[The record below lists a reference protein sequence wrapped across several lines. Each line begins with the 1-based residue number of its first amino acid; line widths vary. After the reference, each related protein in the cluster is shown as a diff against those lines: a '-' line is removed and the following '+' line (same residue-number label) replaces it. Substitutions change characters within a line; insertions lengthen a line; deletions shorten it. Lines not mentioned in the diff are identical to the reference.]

1 MQTNNKLQELINK
14 FNTNK
19 NVTEE
24 DITLLKSI
32 ATDLKI
38 SQKRV
43 GLNYDHSQL
52 DPEDASNLLQGN
64 KLFFENKSDL
74 NISFNEKGMTNNAL
88 IEGDNFYALSKMK
101 DMGKKF
107 EVIYIDPPYNTGNDD
122 LGYEDKRI
130 GSEDGFKH
138 SKWLAFMEPRLK
150 LAQQLLTDDGVIFVS
165 IDDHEQAYLKVMM
178 DKIFGERNFI
188 SNLIWEKTTHVGK
201 QKLNVYSKTEY
212 VLTYAKNKIDSNLGT
227 RRLLIDSI
235 QSEFIDAPLFNK
247 GNKEQAIVF
256 KKESIYFNLKDGL
269 YKKTNNNNFKLL
281 NNINIINNK
290 SDRDVIISFKSRWS
304 QKTIDE
310 NFNRGDKFI
319 IKSEDFSPR
328 VIYSNKKDIFYNSVS
343 SLLPRELVSFTEN
356 GTKQLINILE
366 NNSFGYPKPTNLI
379 KYLIKTVTQF
389 NKNAHVLDFFAGTGT
404 TGQAVL
410 ELNQEDGGHRQF
422 TLVTSKEREDNIART
437 ITYKRLSKVIN
448 GYTTTK
454 GKEVDGIHANL
465 SYYLAD
471 IEQLVPE
478 DEVDFGMVDDAVINE
493 DKASTYAIKE
503 NAVLIKKFNDSTFLF
518 KVRDHQFTLIGEGL
532 QDDLKLNKYVQKDD
546 ELLIYDLG
554 LDSKQVHEIEKEFNV
569 QSVINLDDTRLPK
582 YLDIEL

>member
-52 DPEDASNLLQGN
+52 DQEDASNLMQGN
-64 KLFFENKSDL
+64 KLFFQNKRDL

-101 DMGKKF
+101 DMGKRF
-107 EVIYIDPPYNTGNDD
+107 NVIYIDPPYNTGNDD

-130 GSEDGFKH
+130 GSDDGFKH

-150 LAQQLLTDDGVIFVS
+150 LAHQLLTDDGVIFVS

-188 SNLIWEKTTHVGK
+188 SNFIWHNRNPNTGIVSTD
-201 QKLNVYSKTEY
+201 TEY
-212 VLTYAKNKIDSNLGT
+212 VLLYSKNIKSITPIYKKENGNWNGTAIDRKYINPDNDNRGLWRSGGHTKTLDKSPYAYSINLKTGETTNEIFKNYPYYYNNLF
-227 RRLLIDSI
+227 SY
-235 QSEFIDAPLFNK
+235 APKSMTQLFKDNRIYFEIK
-247 GNKEQAIVF
+247 GNNVVNFKVKKFKNEEEQFTTPQNMITKNFANTNEG
-256 KKESIYFNLKDGL
+256 KKE
-269 YKKTNNNNFKLL
+269 L
-281 NNINIINNK
+281 NNLNIT
-290 SDRDVIISFKSRWS
+290 SFS
-304 QKTIDE
+304 
-310 NFNRGDKFI
+310 
-319 IKSEDFSPR
+319 
-328 VIYSNKKDIFYNSVS
+328 
-343 SLLPRELVSFTEN
+343 
-356 GTKQLINILE
+356 
-366 NNSFGYPKPTNLI
+366 YPKPVKLI
-379 KYLIKTVTQF
+379 KFFINMIA
-389 NKNAHVLDFFAGTGT
+389 NKNATVLDFFAGTGT

-410 ELNQEDGGHRQF
+410 ELNKEDGGHRQF

-448 GYTTTK
+448 GYTTPK
-454 GKEVDGIHANL
+454 GKEVAGIHANL
-465 SYYLAD
+465 SYYLGD
-471 IEQLVPE
+471 IDQLVLE

-503 NAVLIKKFNDSTFLF
+503 NAVLIKKFNDSAFLF
-518 KVRDHQFTLIGEGL
+518 KNKDKKYTLIGEGL
-532 QDDLKLNKYVQKDD
+532 QDNLELEKYLEIDD
-546 ELLIYDLG
+546 ELVIYDLG
-554 LDSKQVHEIEKEFNV
+554 LDSQLIHQIEDNFKV
-569 QSVINLDDTRLPK
+569 KSVINLEDSRLPK

>member
-1 MQTNNKLQELINK
+1 MQTDTKLTELIHK
-14 FNTNK
+14 FKNNK

-24 DITLLKSI
+24 DINLLKSI
-32 ATDLKI
+32 ATDLKV

-52 DPEDASNLLQGN
+52 DKEDASNLMQGN
-64 KLFFENKSDL
+64 KLFFKNKSDL
-74 NISFNEKGMTNNAL
+74 NISFNEKEMTNNAL

-101 DMGKKF
+101 EMGKRF
-107 EVIYIDPPYNTGNDD
+107 NVIYIDPPYNTGNDD

-178 DKIFGERNFI
+178 DKIFGEQNFI
-188 SNLIWEKTTHVGK
+188 TNLHWRKTGQQQNNTK
-201 QKLNVYSKTEY
+201 WFANVMEY
-212 VLTYAKNKIDSNLGT
+212 VFVYAKNKNSFLIKNVPLNPDKGLKAYNKNDEKGKYRTSPIIDYSLGKHSYT
-227 RRLLIDSI
+227 IQNPMNKKNIHSDNWRIDKEKLLILINNNEIEWSKNNT
-235 QSEFIDAPLFNK
+235 P
-247 GNKEQAIVF
+247 
-256 KKESIYFNLKDGL
+256 NLKKYLTDKGM
-269 YKKTNNNNFKLL
+269 KP
-281 NNINIINNK
+281 NNIIENIYNESANSNMKELDI
-290 SDRDVIISFKSRWS
+290 
-304 QKTIDE
+304 Q
-310 NFNRGDKFI
+310 NF
-319 IKSEDFSPR
+319 S
-328 VIYSNKKDIFYNSVS
+328 Y
-343 SLLPRELVSFTEN
+343 
-356 GTKQLINILE
+356 TK
-366 NNSFGYPKPTNLI
+366 PVKLI
-379 KYLIKTVTQF
+379 KFLIDRHT
-389 NKNAHVLDFFAGTGT
+389 NKNAKVLDFFAGSGT

-410 ELNQEDGGHRQF
+410 ELNKEDGGHRQF

-448 GYTTTK
+448 GYTTPK

-503 NAVLIKKFNDSTFLF
+503 NAVLIKQFNDSTFLF
-518 KVRDHQFTLIGEGL
+518 KNKDKQYTLIGEGL
-532 QDDLKLNKYVQKDD
+532 QDNLELEKYLEIDD
-546 ELLIYDLG
+546 ELVIYDLG
-554 LDSKQVHEIEKEFNV
+554 LDSQLIHQIEDNFKV
-569 QSVINLDDTRLPK
+569 KSVINLEDSRLPK